1 MPPPPTPLPPAPP
14 PNGNLA
20 DRINARFARDP
31 TRVAWPASGAVPD
44 AGVLVHMIDSYEN
57 RETGA
62 QGRQNL
68 LWTPSPVS
76 DDISG
81 SVIWAGQKVD
91 LNSQLALFD
100 GIGGFVLRPH
110 DPWRP
115 DMAGAAVRCGNGGDA
130 GGHCHPFCPAPTHM
144 ADSAPRPWPGDGNTD
159 GCSWRPQHFGE
170 FLRRVTSYQHGTGR
184 LYYNEITIDAKR
196 WRDFP
201 RGTIDAI
208 FVVEG
213 KGDVLEL
220 HSLHDRYRQK
230 YGLSK
235 HEFPLLELNPI
246 RWGAPFRAYK

>member
-115 DMAGAAVRCGNGGDA
+115 DMAAPPCAAATAATPAATATPFARRQHTWRTCASPVA
-130 GGHCHPFCPAPTHM
+130 G
-144 ADSAPRPWPGDGNTD
+144 R
-159 GCSWRPQHFGE
+159 RQH
-170 FLRRVTSYQHGTGR
+170 RR
-184 LYYNEITIDAKR
+184 L
-196 WRDFP
+196 
-201 RGTIDAI
+201 
-208 FVVEG
+208 
-213 KGDVLEL
+213 
-220 HSLHDRYRQK
+220 
-230 YGLSK
+230 
-235 HEFPLLELNPI
+235 
-246 RWGAPFRAYK
+246 